1 MNFRKIKNLERE
13 KINYISRRNYVRL
26 DKNEKVD
33 NFNQSYLKKFV
44 LDSFDIAAYPETGK
58 IYKILFF

>member
-13 KINYISRRNYVRL
+13 KINYISRRNYVMI

-33 NFNQSYLKKFV
+33 NFNQSYLKK
-44 LDSFDIAAYPETGK
+44 LHEN
-58 IYKILFF
+58 LN